1 MRAKIFTTEFWK
13 ITFGFKSSKKLPEP
27 EHMAQKPTQ
36 IPPTPAIEIELS
48 KTEEPQKMV
57 GKRAESEPIE
67 NSELLQPEK
76 PKDVQEQGVVQQSP
90 AEEANQENLSKSQIL
105 DKTSNLIVRSEL
117 NLEQNSVFTVSTY
130 RGNSRE
136 IVVRETSPGGEIT
149 ERKAIIGKT
158 AGGFETGVLTTHHFK
173 VYLALLELWEKAGR
187 PVDKTV
193 HFTTLKVIKRLGM
206 KDSGEEYR
214 RLKRWL
220 RELRQ
225 IPVTFVNAFYIRA
238 VAKHTDLADMTILN
252 HLHVYERNNVGREKK
267 TRGYG
272 EFQFDRHIL
281 ASLVNNHSH
290 PLRLDVIKDFRKHKD
305 LAILLYTYLDR
316 NLAIRPKYE
325 IRLEKLFDHLDLSQ
339 GYIPY
344 PAKRKHRL
352 EPVLEQLRGKPLS
365 TGILSYCRI
374 LKTKDDKDYKLVC
387 RKKPASKKLENGKEE
402 PLQLVSQPELEL
414 EPKEHK
420 SELLSS
426 LLQKGLTEKQAK
438 NLLSEKG
445 EDVVKAQLDYLPFRL
460 EEYKGQGREVNEA
473 AIFYE
478 SIKDNWQPP
487 VGHFQAEKEQ
497 EKEAKRQVLEEE
509 LKERVKRTKPEAEEW
524 AARPPEDRIKGPLN
538 FWIEGEKRF
547 NYHHP
552 TEEEIETKTKELISG
567 LPTREEYEQRL
578 IYEIEKDI
586 QDKQR
591 AI

>member
-1 MRAKIFTTEFWK
+1 M
-13 ITFGFKSSKKLPEP
+13 
-27 EHMAQKPTQ
+27 
-36 IPPTPAIEIELS
+36 
-48 KTEEPQKMV
+48 
-57 GKRAESEPIE
+57 
-67 NSELLQPEK
+67 
-76 PKDVQEQGVVQQSP
+76 
-90 AEEANQENLSKSQIL
+90 
-105 DKTSNLIVRSEL
+105 
-117 NLEQNSVFTVSTY
+117 
-130 RGNSRE
+130 
-136 IVVRETSPGGEIT
+136 
-149 ERKAIIGKT
+149 
-158 AGGFETGVLTTHHFK
+158 
-173 VYLALLELWEKAGR
+173 LELWEKAGR

-225 IPVTFVNAFYIRA
+225 IPVTFVNAFYIRE

-252 HLHVYERNNVGREKK
+252 HLHIYERSNIGREKK
-267 TRGYG
+267 IRGYG

-281 ASLVNNHSH
+281 ASLINNHSH

-325 IRLEKLFDHLDLSQ
+325 IRLEKLFEHLDLSQ
-339 GYIPY
+339 SYIPY

-374 LKTKDDKDYKLVC
+374 LKTENDKDYKLVC
-387 RKKPASKKLENGKEE
+387 RKKPASKKLENRKEE
-402 PLQLVSQPELEL
+402 SLQLVTQPELEL
-414 EPKEHK
+414 ETKEFK
-420 SELLSS
+420 SELLSA
-426 LLQKGLTEKQAK
+426 LVQKGLTEKQGER
-438 NLLSEKG
+438 LLSEKG
-445 EDVVKAQLDYLPFRL
+445 EDVVKAQLDYLPFRVK
-460 EEYKGQGREVNEA
+460 EYKVQGREINEA

-487 VGHFQAEKEQ
+487 TRHFQAEKER

-509 LKERVKRTKPEAEEW
+509 LRERVKMTKIEAEEW
-524 AARPPEDRIKGPLN
+524 VTRPPEDRIKGPFD
-538 FWIEGEKRF
+538 FWFEGEKRF
-547 NYHHP
+547 HYHHP
-552 TEEEIETKTKELISG
+552 TEEEIEVKKKELISG

-578 IYEIEKDI
+578 IDEIEKDI
-586 QDKQR
+586 RDKQQ